1 MDGYADI
8 KPHNESFVVETQ
20 TKTCSQGNLACEI
33 GVVDDTII
41 EFLAQLK
48 VLHIIIETVFL

>member
-8 KPHNESFVVETQ
+8 EPHDESFVVEPQ
-20 TKTCSQGNLACEI
+20 AETCSQGNLACEI

-41 EFLAQLK
+41 ELLAQLK
-48 VLHIIIETVFL
+48 VLHIIVKTVFL